1 MYNKTFIG
9 DYVNLYGI
17 SIAVGI
23 LLCIFVLRYLGK
35 KQKVDS
41 KFLDFVETLGYA
53 VILIGFFSA
62 ALFQAVYDWI
72 ETGTFRLF
80 DSGLT
85 FIGGLIGGAGS
96 FILIYYFMRKKLT
109 GKIIDILPIAP
120 ACIAIAHAFGRLGC
134 FFAGCCGGK
143 LAQEGDLF
151 YFLAMNF
158 PESSQL
164 SGLRYPTQ
172 LFECIFLLILF
183 AVIFFLV
190 IKKNFKYGFVVYL
203 ASYGVWRFFI
213 EILRDDS
220 RGSFV
225 PGLTPSQFWSI
236 IMVIGA
242 IPVYFLLRYLLKTRK
257 NNDENKL
264 NEGNLVDE
272 NK

>member
-9 DYVNLYGI
+9 GYVNLYGI

-23 LLCIFVLRYLGK
+23 LICIFVLRFLGK

-62 ALFQAVYDWI
+62 ALFQAVYDYI
-72 ETGTFRLF
+72 EKGTFDLF
-80 DSGLT
+80 GSGLT

-109 GKIIDILPIAP
+109 GKIVDILPIAP

-134 FFAGCCGGK
+134 FFAGCCGGR

-151 YFLAMNF
+151 YFLAVNF
-158 PESSQL
+158 PSTAQQP
-164 SGLRYPTQ
+164 GLRYPTQ
-172 LFECIFLLILF
+172 LFECVFLLILF
-183 AVIFFLV
+183 AVIFILV
-190 IKKNFKYGFVVYL
+190 YKKSFKYGFVIYL

-213 EILRDDS
+213 EILRGDD

-236 IMVIGA
+236 IMVVGA
-242 IPVYFLLRYLLKTRK
+242 VPVYFLIKYLLRER
-257 NNDENKL
+257 NNNEKVPNDKL
-264 NEGNLVDE
+264 EESNEA
-272 NK
+272 

>member
-9 DYVNLYGI
+9 GYVNLYGI

-23 LLCIFVLRYLGK
+23 LICIFVLRFLGK

-62 ALFQAVYDWI
+62 ALFQAVYDYI
-72 ETGTFRLF
+72 EKGTFDLF
-80 DSGLT
+80 GSGLT

-109 GKIIDILPIAP
+109 GKIVDILPIAP

-134 FFAGCCGGK
+134 FFAGCCGGR

-151 YFLAMNF
+151 YFLAVTF
-158 PESSQL
+158 PPTAQQP
-164 SGLRYPTQ
+164 GLRYPTQ
-172 LFECIFLLILF
+172 LFECVFLLILF
-183 AVIFFLV
+183 AVIFILV
-190 IKKNFKYGFVVYL
+190 YKKSFKYGFVIYL

-213 EILRDDS
+213 EILRGDD

-236 IMVIGA
+236 IMVVGA
-242 IPVYFLLRYLLKTRK
+242 VPVYFLIKYLLRER
-257 NNDENKL
+257 NNNEKVPNDKL
-264 NEGNLVDE
+264 EESNEA
-272 NK
+272 

>member
-9 DYVNLYGI
+9 GYVNLYGI

-23 LLCIFVLRYLGK
+23 LICIFVLRFLGK

-62 ALFQAVYDWI
+62 ALFQAVYDYI
-72 ETGTFRLF
+72 EKGTFDLF
-80 DSGLT
+80 GSGLT

-109 GKIIDILPIAP
+109 GKIVDILPIAP

-134 FFAGCCGGK
+134 FFAGCCGGR
-143 LAQEGDLF
+143 LAQEGELF
-151 YFLAMNF
+151 YFLAVNF
-158 PESSQL
+158 PPTAQQP
-164 SGLRYPTQ
+164 GLRYPTQ
-172 LFECIFLLILF
+172 LFECVFLLILF
-183 AVIFFLV
+183 AVIFILV
-190 IKKNFKYGFVVYL
+190 YKKSFKYGFVIYL

-213 EILRDDS
+213 EILRGDD

-236 IMVIGA
+236 IMVVGA
-242 IPVYFLLRYLLKTRK
+242 VPVYFLIKYLLRER
-257 NNDENKL
+257 NNNEKVPNDKL
-264 NEGNLVDE
+264 EESNEA
-272 NK
+272 